1 MFNKIFPKIHAEGYK
16 FLVIAGII
24 TIIFYIFS
32 NFLALIGLL
41 LTVWVYYFFRDPE
54 RVIINDDNYLVSP
67 ADGEVIKVE
76 EVNGPKE
83 LGLENKNFKKIS
95 IFMNVFDCH
104 VNRIPCSGKIEE
116 ILYKPGKFLN
126 ASLDKASEDNERNY
140 YKIKDQHGNDII
152 VVQIAGLVARRI
164 VCESNKDQDLKQG
177 DRIGMIRFGSR
188 ADVYYENYEPL
199 VKIGQTAI
207 AGETLLAKKIMEPQK
222 KNFKIVSD
230 KKNARVI
237 LPNMLTLIGVCIGLT
252 SIRFAL
258 DGRFEFA
265 IIAIIF
271 AALIDGLDGRI
282 ARLIKGTSKVGK
294 ELDSLTDMISF
305 GVAPA
310 FIMYFWKLNT
320 LGRFGWLLCL
330 VYVICVAL
338 RLARF
343 NVNSNQES
351 SWRDNFFEGVP
362 SPAGA
367 ILVLTPLIFSLSGFD
382 MIQLNYDLIVPT
394 FFVVISF
401 LLISKFPSYSF
412 KKIVIPRRTTI
423 FLLFGIV
430 LFFGLLL
437 IYTFNVITISAI
449 IYLLLLPISF
459 FHYQKIKKHH
469 ENDRIQDDDDL
480 EDVL

>member
-1 MFNKIFPKIHAEGYK
+1 MEQPK
-16 FLVIAGII
+16 
-24 TIIFYIFS
+24 S
-32 NFLALIGLL
+32 NL
-41 LTVWVYYFFRDPE
+41 
-54 RVIINDDNYLVSP
+54 
-67 ADGEVIKVE
+67 
-76 EVNGPKE
+76 
-83 LGLENKNFKKIS
+83 
-95 IFMNVFDCH
+95 
-104 VNRIPCSGKIEE
+104 
-116 ILYKPGKFLN
+116 
-126 ASLDKASEDNERNY
+126 
-140 YKIKDQHGNDII
+140 
-152 VVQIAGLVARRI
+152 
-164 VCESNKDQDLKQG
+164 
-177 DRIGMIRFGSR
+177 
-188 ADVYYENYEPL
+188 
-199 VKIGQTAI
+199 
-207 AGETLLAKKIMEPQK
+207 
-222 KNFKIVSD
+222 KIVTD
-230 KKNARVI
+230 KKNARMI

-320 LGRFGWLLCL
+320 LERFGWLLCL
-330 VYVICVAL
+330 IYVICVAL

-343 NVNSNQES
+343 NINSNQEP
-351 SWRDNFFEGVP
+351 SWKDNFFEGVP

-367 ILVLTPLIFSLSGFD
+367 ILVLTPLIISLSGFD
-382 MIQLNYDLIVPT
+382 YIQLNYDVIVPI

-437 IYTFNVITISAI
+437 IYTFNVIAISAV
-449 IYLLLLPISF
+449 IYVFLLPISYLHF
-459 FHYQKIKKHH
+459 QKIKKQH
-469 ENDRIQDDDDL
+469 ENDKIQDDDEL
-480 EDVL
+480 EDEL

>member
-1 MFNKIFPKIHAEGYK
+1 MEQPKNNLK
-16 FLVIAGII
+16 VV
-24 TIIFYIFS
+24 S
-32 NFLALIGLL
+32 N
-41 LTVWVYYFFRDPE
+41 
-54 RVIINDDNYLVSP
+54 
-67 ADGEVIKVE
+67 
-76 EVNGPKE
+76 
-83 LGLENKNFKKIS
+83 
-95 IFMNVFDCH
+95 
-104 VNRIPCSGKIEE
+104 
-116 ILYKPGKFLN
+116 
-126 ASLDKASEDNERNY
+126 
-140 YKIKDQHGNDII
+140 
-152 VVQIAGLVARRI
+152 
-164 VCESNKDQDLKQG
+164 
-177 DRIGMIRFGSR
+177 
-188 ADVYYENYEPL
+188 
-199 VKIGQTAI
+199 
-207 AGETLLAKKIMEPQK
+207 
-222 KNFKIVSD
+222 

-258 DGRFEFA
+258 DEKFGLA

-320 LGRFGWLLCL
+320 LERFGWLLCL

-343 NVNSNQES
+343 NINSNQEP
-351 SWRDNFFEGVP
+351 SWKDNFFEGVP
-362 SPAGA
+362 SPAGG
-367 ILVLTPLIFSLSGFD
+367 ILVLTPLIISLSGFEFY
-382 MIQLNYDLIVPT
+382 QLNYEVIVPI
-394 FFVVISF
+394 FFVATSF

-412 KKIVIPRRTTI
+412 KKIVIPRKSTI

-437 IYTFNVITISAI
+437 IYTFNVIAISAI

-459 FHYQKIKKHH
+459 LHFQKIKKQH
-469 ENDRIQDDDDL
+469 ENDKIQDDDDL

>member
-1 MFNKIFPKIHAEGYK
+1 
-16 FLVIAGII
+16 
-24 TIIFYIFS
+24 
-32 NFLALIGLL
+32 
-41 LTVWVYYFFRDPE
+41 
-54 RVIINDDNYLVSP
+54 
-67 ADGEVIKVE
+67 
-76 EVNGPKE
+76 
-83 LGLENKNFKKIS
+83 
-95 IFMNVFDCH
+95 
-104 VNRIPCSGKIEE
+104 
-116 ILYKPGKFLN
+116 
-126 ASLDKASEDNERNY
+126 
-140 YKIKDQHGNDII
+140 
-152 VVQIAGLVARRI
+152 
-164 VCESNKDQDLKQG
+164 
-177 DRIGMIRFGSR
+177 
-188 ADVYYENYEPL
+188 
-199 VKIGQTAI
+199 
-207 AGETLLAKKIMEPQK
+207 MEPQK
-222 KNFKIVSD
+222 NNLKIVAD
-230 KKNARVI
+230 KKNARMI

-258 DGRFEFA
+258 DGKFGLA

-343 NVNSNQES
+343 NINSNQEP

-362 SPAGA
+362 SPAGG
-367 ILVLTPLIFSLSGFD
+367 ILVLTPLIISLSGFD
-382 MIQLNYDLIVPT
+382 LFQLNYELIVPT
-394 FFVVISF
+394 FFILTSL
-401 LLISKFPSYSF
+401 LLISKFPTYSF

-437 IYTFNVITISAI
+437 IYTFNVIAISAV
-449 IYLLLLPISF
+449 IYVFLLPISF
-459 FHYQKIKKHH
+459 FHFQKIKKQH
-469 ENDRIQDDDDL
+469 ENDKIQEEDDL

>member
-1 MFNKIFPKIHAEGYK
+1 
-16 FLVIAGII
+16 
-24 TIIFYIFS
+24 
-32 NFLALIGLL
+32 
-41 LTVWVYYFFRDPE
+41 
-54 RVIINDDNYLVSP
+54 
-67 ADGEVIKVE
+67 
-76 EVNGPKE
+76 
-83 LGLENKNFKKIS
+83 
-95 IFMNVFDCH
+95 
-104 VNRIPCSGKIEE
+104 
-116 ILYKPGKFLN
+116 
-126 ASLDKASEDNERNY
+126 
-140 YKIKDQHGNDII
+140 
-152 VVQIAGLVARRI
+152 
-164 VCESNKDQDLKQG
+164 
-177 DRIGMIRFGSR
+177 
-188 ADVYYENYEPL
+188 
-199 VKIGQTAI
+199 
-207 AGETLLAKKIMEPQK
+207 MEPQK
-222 KNFKIVSD
+222 KNFKLVSD
-230 KKNARVI
+230 KKSTRVI

-258 DGRFEFA
+258 DGRFELA

-310 FIMYFWKLNT
+310 FIMFFWKLNT

-343 NVNSNQES
+343 NVNSNQEP

-362 SPAGA
+362 SPAGG
-367 ILVLTPLIFSLSGFD
+367 ILVLTPLIISLSGFD
-382 MIQLNYDLIVPT
+382 LYQLNYDVIVPI
-394 FFVVISF
+394 FFITTSF
-401 LLISKFPSYSF
+401 LLISKFPTYSF

-423 FLLFGIV
+423 FLLFSIV

-437 IYTFNVITISAI
+437 IYTFNVIAISAV
-449 IYLLLLPISF
+449 IYLLLLPISLI
-459 FHYQKIKKHH
+459 HYQKIKKQH